1 VTEYAEGLEDG
12 GYLDEDEMYDR
23 LAALEE
29 QAAEQAEV
37 DRINATIS
45 GMEASYRVELDDEQV
60 QVLGSLIDEYGFDPI
75 QAWNSLDLG
84 PNDLEAEF
92 EDLADTVEQD
102 HGRALTESEL
112 QRLWQAQQYADREDH
127 DEVDVSGVLLY
138 LDDSDQRAAY
148 IGEVLRVEP
157 ERDEPSKPAIND
169 DGEEVAAFDLDD
181 STDRAAVID
190 RMMSGENAAV
200 IDNEE
205 GD

>member
-127 DEVDVSGVLLY
+127 DEVDVSGVLLD

-157 ERDEPSKPAIND
+157 ERGRTLEARHQRRRRRGSGVRLGRLHRPSRSN
-169 DGEEVAAFDLDD
+169 
-181 STDRAAVID
+181 
-190 RMMSGENAAV
+190 
-200 IDNEE
+200 
-205 GD
+205 